1 MEFGILKVGILKFN
15 IFMKNIITQFSRL
28 FVGILFII
36 SGLIKLNDPVG
47 FSYKLGEYFSEPVFN
62 MPFLEPFA
70 LGLSIFLVILEVVLG
85 VMLLVGYKTK
95 TTIWSLLLLIVFF
108 TFLTFYSA
116 YFDVVKDCGCFGD
129 ALHLT
134 PWESFTKDVV
144 LLFFILILFFNQKL
158 IKPLFTTQKTN
169 FTVYVSVVLCAF
181 MAVWVLNH
189 NPIKDFRPYKVG
201 TNIEKAMEI
210 PEGAPKSVVEMIFIY
225 KVNGVDKEFTEK
237 DLMNIP
243 EGATFVDRKDKVIS
257 EGYVPPIHDFTMTK
271 DDSDYKE
278 ELLKEPKLLIFVT
291 YDLTL
296 SNPDG
301 LKKLEKLNQDAKAKG
316 YKVIAM
322 TASGTDVIEK
332 TKKEYGLNVDFYFC
346 DATALKTVER
356 ANPSIVVVQNGTIVQ
371 KVHYNDIQD
380 LIL

>member
-1 MEFGILKVGILKFN
+1 
-15 IFMKNIITQFSRL
+15 MKNIITQFSRL
-28 FVGILFII
+28 FVGVLFII

-47 FSYKLGEYFSEPVFN
+47 FSYKLTEYFSEPVFN
-62 MPFLEPFA
+62 MPFLEPLA
-70 LGLSIFLVILEVVLG
+70 LGLAIFLVILEVVLG
-85 VMLLVGYKTK
+85 VMLLVGYKAK
-95 TTIWSLLLLIVFF
+95 ATIWCLLLLIVFF

-134 PWESFTKDVV
+134 PWQSFTKDIV
-144 LLFFILILFFNQKL
+144 LLFFVLILFINKKL
-158 IKPLFTTQKTN
+158 IKPLFSNAVTN
-169 FTVYVSVVLCAF
+169 IVTYLSIIICVFIAI
-181 MAVWVLNH
+181 WVLNH

-201 TNIEKAMEI
+201 TNIEKSMQI

-243 EGATFVDRKDKVIS
+243 EGATFVDRKDKVIT

-278 ELLKEPKLLIFVT
+278 ELLKEPKLLVFVT

-301 LKKLEKLNQDAKAKG
+301 MKKLEKLNEKAKAKG

-322 TASGTDVIEK
+322 TASDADKIMQA
-332 TKKEYGLNVDFYFC
+332 KKQYSLNVDFYFC
-346 DATALKTVER
+346 DATALKTIER
-356 ANPSIVVVQNGTIVQ
+356 ANPSIVVLQKGTIIQ
-371 KVHYNDIQD
+371 KVHYNDIKD
-380 LIL
+380 LKL

>member
-1 MEFGILKVGILKFN
+1 
-15 IFMKNIITQFSRL
+15 MKNIITQLSRL
-28 FVGILFII
+28 FVGVLFII

-47 FSYKLGEYFSEPVFN
+47 FSYKLAEYFSEPVFN
-62 MPFLEPFA
+62 MPFLEPLA
-70 LGLSIFLVILEVVLG
+70 LGLAIFLVILEVVLG
-85 VMLLVGYKTK
+85 VMLLVGYKSK
-95 TTIWSLLLLIVFF
+95 LTIWALLLLIVFF

-134 PWESFTKDVV
+134 PWQSFTKDIV
-144 LLFFILILFFNQKL
+144 LLFFILILFINKKL
-158 IKPLFTTQKTN
+158 VKPLFSSPVTN
-169 FTVYVSVVLCAF
+169 IITYASVVLCIF

-201 TNIEKAMEI
+201 TNIEKGMEI

-237 DLMNIP
+237 DLANIP
-243 EGATFVDRKDKVIS
+243 EGATFVDRKDKVIT
-257 EGYVPPIHDFTMTK
+257 EGYIPPIHDFTMVK
-271 DDSDYKE
+271 EDSDYKE
-278 ELLKEPKLLIFVT
+278 ELLKEPKLLVFVT
-291 YDLTL
+291 YDLAL

-301 LKKLEKLNQDAKAKG
+301 MKKLEGLTKDAKTKG

-322 TASGTDVIEK
+322 TASGADEIAK
-332 TKKEYGLNVDFYFC
+332 AKKQYGLDVNFYFC

-356 ANPSIVVVQNGTIVQ
+356 ANPSIVVIQNGTIIQ

-380 LIL
+380 LKL

>member
-1 MEFGILKVGILKFN
+1 
-15 IFMKNIITQFSRL
+15 MKNIITQFSRL
-28 FVGILFII
+28 FVGVLFII

-47 FSYKLGEYFSEPVFN
+47 FSYKLAEYFSEPVFN
-62 MPFLEPFA
+62 MPFLEPLA
-70 LGLSIFLVILEVVLG
+70 LGLAIFLVILEVVLG
-85 VMLLVGYKTK
+85 VMLLVGYKSK
-95 TTIWSLLLLIVFF
+95 LTIWALSLLIVFF

-134 PWESFTKDVV
+134 PWQSFAKDIV

-158 IKPLFTTQKTN
+158 IKPLFSTPKTN
-169 FTVYVSVVLCAF
+169 FTVYISVVLCAF

-201 TNIEKAMEI
+201 TNIEKGMEI

-225 KVNGVDKEFTEK
+225 KVNGVDKEFAEK
-237 DLMNIP
+237 DLANIP
-243 EGATFVDRKDKVIS
+243 EGATFVDRKDKVIT
-257 EGYVPPIHDFTMTK
+257 EGYVPPIHDFTMMK

-278 ELLKEPKLLIFVT
+278 ELLKEPKLLLFVT
-291 YDLTL
+291 YDLAL

-301 LKKLEKLNQDAKAKG
+301 MKKLESLTKDAKAKG

-322 TASGTDVIEK
+322 TASGADEI
-332 TKKEYGLNVDFYFC
+332 TKAKKQYGLDIDFYFC
-346 DATALKTVER
+346 DAIPLKTIER
-356 ANPSIVVVQNGTIVQ
+356 ANPSIVVLHNGTIIQ
-371 KVHYNDIQD
+371 KVHYNDITD
-380 LIL
+380 LKL

>member
-1 MEFGILKVGILKFN
+1 
-15 IFMKNIITQFSRL
+15 MKNIITQFSRI
-28 FVGILFII
+28 FVGVLFII

-47 FSYKLGEYFSEPVFN
+47 FSYKLAEYFSEPVFN

-70 LGLSIFLVILEVVLG
+70 LGLAIFLVILEVVLG
-85 VMLLVGYKTK
+85 VMLLVGYRAAL
-95 TTIWSLLLLIVFF
+95 TIWALLLLIVFF

-134 PWESFTKDVV
+134 PWQSFTKDVV
-144 LLFFILILFFNQKL
+144 LLFFILILFINQKL
-158 IKPLFTTQKTN
+158 IKPLFATPKTN
-169 FTVYVSVVLCAF
+169 FAVYASVLLCSL

-201 TNIEKAMEI
+201 TNIEKGMEI

-243 EGATFVDRKDKVIS
+243 EGATFIDRKDKVIS

-271 DDSDYKE
+271 DDSDYKDE
-278 ELLKEPKLLIFVT
+278 FLKEPKLVIFVT

-296 SNPDG
+296 SEPSG
-301 LKKLEKLNQDAKAKG
+301 MKKLAKVTADAKAKG

-322 TASGTDVIEK
+322 TASGADEIAK
-332 TKKEYGLNVDFYFC
+332 TKKQYNLDVDFYFC
-346 DATALKTVER
+346 DATTLKTVER
-356 ANPSIVVVQNGTIVQ
+356 ANPSIVVLQNGTIIQ
-371 KVHYNDIQD
+371 KVHYNDVDD
-380 LIL
+380 LKL

>member
-1 MEFGILKVGILKFN
+1 
-15 IFMKNIITQFSRL
+15 MKNIITQFSRL
-28 FVGILFII
+28 FVGVLFII

-47 FSYKLGEYFSEPVFN
+47 FSYKLAEYFSEPVFN

-70 LGLSIFLVILEVVLG
+70 LGLAIFLVILEVVLG

-158 IKPLFTTQKTN
+158 IKPLFNIQKTN
-169 FTVYVSVVLCAF
+169 FTVYASVVLCAF

-243 EGATFVDRKDKVIS
+243 EGATFVDRKDKVIT
-257 EGYVPPIHDFTMTK
+257 EGYVPSIHDFTMTK

-278 ELLKEPKLLIFVT
+278 ELLKQPKLLIFVT
-291 YDLTL
+291 YDLNL

-301 LKKLEKLNQDAKAKG
+301 LKKLEKLNQDARAKG
-316 YKVIAM
+316 YKVIGM
-322 TASGTDVIEK
+322 TASGADVIEK
-332 TKKEYGLNVDFYFC
+332 TKKTYGINVDFYFC
-346 DATALKTVER
+346 DATALKTIER
-356 ANPSIVVVQNGTIVQ
+356 ANPSIVVLHNGTIVQ

-380 LIL
+380 LTL

>member
-1 MEFGILKVGILKFN
+1 MELKIKLYP
-15 IFMKNIITQFSRL
+15 MKNIITQFSRL
-28 FVGILFII
+28 FVGVLFII

-47 FSYKLGEYFSEPVFN
+47 FSYKLAEYFSEPVFN
-62 MPFLEPFA
+62 MPFLEPLA
-70 LGLSIFLVILEVVLG
+70 LGLAIFLVILEVVLG
-85 VMLLVGYKTK
+85 VMLLVGYKSK
-95 TTIWSLLLLIVFF
+95 LTIWALLLLIVFF

-134 PWESFTKDVV
+134 PWQSFTKDIV
-144 LLFFILILFFNQKL
+144 LLFFILILFINKKL
-158 IKPLFTTQKTN
+158 VKPLFSSAVTN
-169 FTVYVSVVLCAF
+169 IVTYASVVLCIF

-201 TNIEKAMEI
+201 TNIEKGMEI

-225 KVNGVDKEFTEK
+225 KVNGVDKEFAEK
-237 DLMNIP
+237 DLANIP
-243 EGATFVDRKDKVIS
+243 TGATFVDRKDKVIT
-257 EGYVPPIHDFTMTK
+257 EGYVPPIHDFTMVK
-271 DDSDYKE
+271 DDSDYKD
-278 ELLKEPKLLIFVT
+278 ELLKEPKLLVFVT

-301 LKKLEKLNQDAKAKG
+301 MKKLAGLSKEAKAKG

-322 TASGTDVIEK
+322 TASGADEIAK
-332 TKKEYGLNVDFYFC
+332 AKKQYGLDTDFYFC
-346 DATALKTVER
+346 DATALKTIER
-356 ANPSIVVVQNGTIVQ
+356 ANPSIVVLQNGTVIQ

-380 LIL
+380 LKL